1 MADIKKIAEN
11 ALQQLKKAG
20 ADMGQIRVSESV
32 VNEMNLESG
41 RFTLYRTLFNEGL
54 SITAFK
60 DQKKGS
66 YSGNKTDDEA
76 VATAVE
82 MAMASAAAGNAD
94 EAYGIAPYQ
103 GEFRE
108 EEGPEQAD
116 EEKLFAHLQ
125 ELIKDTEEKYPKLN
139 LFCIIANFIQSRT
152 YYMDTNGTR
161 AEKRCG
167 MYNFDIEF
175 SAMDGEKTTSLDYT
189 SFSTVDLDT
198 PLLETAGLSL
208 KFENTLKQLD
218 VKPMEGKFVGTL
230 VLDPGMTRWLFVDNL
245 TNMISGSSALEKTSI
260 YLDKVNQKIADERLS
275 IVYDEE
281 DERVLGTSILTGDG
295 FKTEKFTLLDKGV
308 LKSFVGDLMVENKT
322 GFKHALNNLEGLKVL
337 PGEKSIRDIIKGI
350 DKGLYCGGFSGG
362 QPGIN
367 GEFSG

>member
-1 MADIKKIAEN
+1 
-11 ALQQLKKAG
+11 
-20 ADMGQIRVSESV
+20 
-32 VNEMNLESG
+32 
-41 RFTLYRTLFNEGL
+41 
-54 SITAFK
+54 
-60 DQKKGS
+60 
-66 YSGNKTDDEA
+66 
-76 VATAVE
+76 
-82 MAMASAAAGNAD
+82 
-94 EAYGIAPYQ
+94 
-103 GEFRE
+103 
-108 EEGPEQAD
+108 
-116 EEKLFAHLQ
+116 
-125 ELIKDTEEKYPKLN
+125 
-139 LFCIIANFIQSRT
+139 
-152 YYMDTNGTR
+152 MDTNGTR

-367 GEFSG
+367 GEFSGVAKNSFLIENGEITTAVTETMISGNINDMLNALVDISAETVCDGNAIVPYTAFEGITVSGK